1 MRKNIFSILEDGVES
16 IFPQISFPAPH
27 LLATLTVEWVRFS
40 DVTRSN
46 DSNSVESR
54 NDQKL

>member
-1 MRKNIFSILEDGVES
+1 MRKNIFSILEGGVES
-16 IFPQISFPAPH
+16 IFPQISFPVAH
-27 LLATLTVEWVRFS
+27 LLATLTVKWVRCR

-46 DSNSVESR
+46 DSNSMESR